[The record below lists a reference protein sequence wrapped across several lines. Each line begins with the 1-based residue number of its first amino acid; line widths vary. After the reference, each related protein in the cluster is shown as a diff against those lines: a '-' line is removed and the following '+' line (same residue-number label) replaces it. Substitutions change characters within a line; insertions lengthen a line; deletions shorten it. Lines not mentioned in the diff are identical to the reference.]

1 MNWDEIKKIVTDNQ
15 NGNDW
20 DAAYILKFKNSDTTV
35 YYSNKGENLMQTE
48 AYVVLDILERGSVPL
63 EEIAVY
69 RKEDDRDC
77 LDDLS
82 YYLKRTLPAI
92 NRENL
97 DAKVLGLSKE
107 RKVIHRKLRQNLS
120 PEMLEKYC

>member
-35 YYSNKGENLMQTE
+35 YYSSKGEDLMQTE

-107 RKVIHRKLRQNLS
+107 REVIRRKLRQSLS

>member
-1 MNWDEIKKIVTDNQ
+1 MEWDQIKKIVTDNQ

-20 DAAYILKFKNSDTTV
+20 DAAYILKYKNSDTTV
-35 YYSNKGENLMQTE
+35 YYSNKAENFMQTE
-48 AYVVLDILERGSVPL
+48 AYIVLDILERGSVPI

-69 RKEDDRDC
+69 RKEDDKDG
-77 LDDLS
+77 LNDLS
-82 YYLKRTLPAI
+82 CYLKRTLPAI

-97 DAKVLGLSKE
+97 DVEVFGITKE

-120 PEMLEKYC
+120 PKILEKYC